1 MSMVPG
7 DEPQEPLSLNDALAA
22 SRESVETINEPE
34 AREASAPPLI
44 PAETPWEAPAWA
56 SRWKPEARDALGRF
70 AQNPELKQ
78 FYDPLRAQ
86 LEETNGYVTKRDQE
100 FADYR
105 KRLDPVYS
113 ILQPYEQRYRLQGQ
127 SLEQG
132 VSQLFEAAE
141 LLGNNPDAAF
151 PWLASSYRPRDPQSA
166 INQLAQQWGV
176 DLNNVLSEQPYIDPT
191 ISSLLTPLQQQVQ
204 QLTQRI
210 QQQDLQSQQ
219 RTQHALVSEISDF
232 ETVKDENG
240 QLLHPHFAAVF
251 DDMTALVNMG
261 RAKDLPTAYK
271 LATQFNPDL
280 QQQHQEQLAAS
291 ARQKAIAEAT
301 ARTAAA
307 EKSEKASRT
316 VSGKGRANGNQALS
330 MSLREAFDKAE
341 AQHGS

>member
-1 MSMVPG
+1 MSMIPPDDG
-7 DEPQEPLSLNDALAA
+7 HESLSLSDALAA
-22 SRESVETINEPE
+22 SRESESVSPE
-34 AREASAPPLI
+34 IEAAPEVAAPI
-44 PAETPWEAPAWA
+44 VPAEAPWEAPAWA

-141 LLGNNPDAAF
+141 LLGSNPDAAF
-151 PWLASSYRPRDPQSA
+151 PWLAGTYRPRDPQSA

-176 DLNNVLSEQPYIDPT
+176 DLNSVLSEQPYIDPT
-191 ISSLLTPLQQQVQ
+191 ITSLLTPLQQQVQ
-204 QLTQRI
+204 QLTQRLT
-210 QQQDLQSQQ
+210 QQDQQSQYQ
-219 RTQHALVSEISDF
+219 NQQALVSEISDF
-232 ETVKDENG
+232 EAAKDDNG

-271 LATQFNPDL
+271 LATQFNPEL
-280 QQQHQEQLAAS
+280 QSKQQEQLAAS
-291 ARQKAIAEAT
+291 ARQKAIEEAT
-301 ARTAAA
+301 ARTVAA

-316 VSGKGRANGNQALS
+316 VVGKSRSGNQALS